1 MKTERAY
8 TAGPATV
15 VALGLALTALYVFS
29 VLFLMSRSDYNTW
42 GALLLGP
49 VLIAVTLPAFARQA
63 AREGDRRLFWLL
75 FFALLLKLAGSL
87 ARSYVAF
94 GLYGGR
100 ADAQGYFG
108 AGVRISDN
116 FLSGNFDTGLRD
128 LTGTDFINLLTGL
141 IFTVTRPTLLGGF
154 LVYSWLSFLGT
165 FMFYRAFVIAVP
177 EGRSRTYARLLFFIP
192 SMIFWPASIGKEAWM
207 IFAMGIAAYGIA
219 RILTGAAARGFV
231 WAALGMWLA
240 MIVRPHIALML
251 AIGLAVGYVFARPRE
266 EWGIIGPVAKATGL
280 AVAAVLAGVLLFRT
294 QEFLGGAGILSPSGV
309 VSQLETVS
317 ERADSGGSE
326 IYPTIVRSPAQLP
339 IAVFTVLYR
348 PFVTEAHNGQA
359 LIASLE
365 SLFLLILT
373 LVRIRWIWAA
383 VKSLRRQPYVAF
395 AAVFVGAFVIAFA
408 SLPNLGLLTRERVQ
422 VLPMFF
428 VLLSVAYRRKEE
440 ASDAVTSAAREPVR
454 SRIGGSFE
462 GGS

>member
-1 MKTERAY
+1 MKIRRAY

-87 ARSYVAF
+87 ARYYVAF

-207 IFAMGIAAYGIA
+207 IFAMGIAAFGIA
-219 RILTGAAARGFV
+219 RLLTGATWRGFS
-231 WAALGMWLA
+231 WAALGIWLA
-240 MIVRPHIALML
+240 LIVRPHMAGML
-251 AIGLAVGYVFARPRE
+251 GLGLLFAYIARPAPRE
-266 EWGIIGPVAKATGL
+266 HRELAPVFKVTALIVLG
-280 AVAAVLAGVLLFRT
+280 VAAAYLVIQT
-294 QEFLGGAGILSPSGV
+294 QKFLGAETLADALTSTAERTETGGSEFSPATLLSPSKAPV
-309 VSQLETVS
+309 AL
-317 ERADSGGSE
+317 
-326 IYPTIVRSPAQLP
+326 
-339 IAVFTVLYR
+339 FTVLYR
-348 PFVTEAHNGQA
+348 PTILDAHNLQS
-359 LIASLE
+359 LIAALE
-365 SLFLLILT
+365 GTFLFLLS
-373 LVRIRWIWAA
+373 VFRIRWIVGA
-383 VKSLRRQPYVAF
+383 VKSLRRQPYMVF
-395 AAVFVGAFVIAFA
+395 AIVYTAIFIVGFSSFG
-408 SLPNLGLLTRERVQ
+408 NFGLLSRERVQ
-422 VLPMFF
+422 LLPVFF
-428 VLLSVAYRRKEE
+428 VLLSAPPWSKRVPGSTLPGQEFARVPQG
-440 ASDAVTSAAREPVR
+440 AS
-454 SRIGGSFE
+454 GS
-462 GGS
+462 S